1 MKGKT
6 KEVLQMEIID
16 EKTENDE
23 GIDSFDSFTE
33 ENDEES
39 SDVYSTPQAKN

>member
-1 MKGKT
+1 
-6 KEVLQMEIID
+6 MEIID

-39 SDVYSTPQAKN
+39 KGDGGYVKEED